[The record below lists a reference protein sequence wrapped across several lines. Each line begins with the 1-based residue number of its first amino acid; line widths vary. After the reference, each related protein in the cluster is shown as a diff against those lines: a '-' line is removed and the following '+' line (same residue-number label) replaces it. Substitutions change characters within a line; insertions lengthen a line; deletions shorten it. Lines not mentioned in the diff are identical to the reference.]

1 MSPVTR
7 ARGGADDRRR
17 QDFDLQY
24 PRVIE
29 GIKADVG
36 LGRLLGVR
44 QTPTFFINGVKLEGA
59 DAADARPGHRVRAEE
74 GGQSSSSSHAVHA
87 IDTENLTKDY
97 ALGFWRKRP
106 YRALDR
112 LTLEVE
118 PGEVFGL
125 LGPERRRQDDDAEAA
140 AAAGLSDRRPR
151 RDPRPARRATSSVR
165 RRIGYLPENPYFYDH
180 LTAVELLD
188 YFGRLLGLGAA
199 DRAARMPRLL
209 DQVGLGAERR
219 LPLRRYSKG
228 MLQRVGLAQA
238 LLNEPEVVFLDEPM
252 SGLDPIGRRMVRELI
267 LGLRDRGATVFF
279 SSHILSDAEA
289 VCSRVA
295 ILAGG
300 RLVASGRLTDLL
312 AFGVKGWEVVV
323 EGADAGGARPRA
335 GARRP
340 G

>member
-1 MSPVTR
+1 M
-7 ARGGADDRRR
+7 
-17 QDFDLQY
+17 Q
-24 PRVIE
+24 
-29 GIKADVG
+29 
-36 LGRLLGVR
+36 
-44 QTPTFFINGVKLEGA
+44 
-59 DAADARPGHRVRAEE
+59 
-74 GGQSSSSSHAVHA
+74 A

-106 YRALDR
+106 YRALDH
-112 LTLEVE
+112 LTLAVE
-118 PGEVFGL
+118 RGEIFGL
-125 LGPERRRQDDDAEAA
+125 LGPNG
-140 AAAGLSDRRPR
+140 AGKTTTLKLLLQLVFPTSGRADILG
-151 RDPRPARRATSSVR
+151 RPAGDVAVR

-180 LTAVELLD
+180 LTALELLE
-188 YFGRLLGLGAA
+188 YFGRLLGLTSGERA
-199 DRAARMPRLL
+199 DRVPRLL

-300 RLVASGRLTDLL
+300 RLVASERLTDLL
-312 AFGVKGWEVVV
+312 AFGIKGWEVVV
-323 EGADAGGARPRA
+323 EGADAAVIDRVRAVAVRLTPIAERRYAVELPPTVRPDQVMADLVAA
-335 GARRP
+335 GASVVSMNPLRDTLEDFFMRQVA
-340 G
+340 GHGRERQVRA

>member
-1 MSPVTR
+1 M
-7 ARGGADDRRR
+7 
-17 QDFDLQY
+17 
-24 PRVIE
+24 
-29 GIKADVG
+29 
-36 LGRLLGVR
+36 
-44 QTPTFFINGVKLEGA
+44 
-59 DAADARPGHRVRAEE
+59 
-74 GGQSSSSSHAVHA
+74 HA
-87 IDTENLTKDY
+87 IDTEDLTKDY

-112 LTLEVE
+112 LTLAVE

-125 LGPERRRQDDDAEAA
+125 LGPNGAGKTTTLKLLLQLVFPTGGRAEIL
-140 AAAGLSDRRPR
+140 G
-151 RDPRPARRATSSVR
+151 RPAGDVSVR

-180 LTAVELLD
+180 LTAVELLN
-188 YFGRLLGLGAA
+188 YFGRLLGLGGA
-199 DRAARMPRLL
+199 DRAARIPRLL
-209 DQVGLGAERR
+209 DQVGIGAERR
-219 LPLRRYSKG
+219 LALRRYSKG

-312 AFGVKGWEVVV
+312 AFGIKGWEVIV
-323 EGADAGGARPRA
+323 EGVDRAVLDRVRAVAVKVTPIAERRYALELPPSARPDQVMADLAAA
-335 GARRP
+335 GASVVSMNPLRDTLEDFFMRQVAEH
-340 G
+340 GRERQVQA

>member
-1 MSPVTR
+1 
-7 ARGGADDRRR
+7 
-17 QDFDLQY
+17 
-24 PRVIE
+24 
-29 GIKADVG
+29 
-36 LGRLLGVR
+36 
-44 QTPTFFINGVKLEGA
+44 
-59 DAADARPGHRVRAEE
+59 
-74 GGQSSSSSHAVHA
+74 VHA
-87 IDTENLTKDY
+87 IDTEDLTKDY

-112 LTLEVE
+112 LTLAVE

-125 LGPERRRQDDDAEAA
+125 LGPNGAGKTTTLKLLLQLVFPTLGRAEIL
-140 AAAGLSDRRPR
+140 G
-151 RDPRPARRATSSVR
+151 RPAGDVSIR

-180 LTAVELLD
+180 LTAIELLD
-188 YFGRLLGLGAA
+188 YFGRLLGLAPA
-199 DRAARMPRLL
+199 DRAARIARML

-289 VCSRVA
+289 VCGRVA

-312 AFGVKGWEVVV
+312 AFGLKGWEVVV
-323 EGADAGGARPRA
+323 EGADAAAMERVRAIAVRLTEIAGGRYAMELPPTARPDQVMADLSAA
-335 GARRP
+335 GASVVSINPLRDTLEDFFMRQVAEH
-340 G
+340 GRERQVRA

>member
-1 MSPVTR
+1 
-7 ARGGADDRRR
+7 
-17 QDFDLQY
+17 
-24 PRVIE
+24 
-29 GIKADVG
+29 
-36 LGRLLGVR
+36 
-44 QTPTFFINGVKLEGA
+44 
-59 DAADARPGHRVRAEE
+59 
-74 GGQSSSSSHAVHA
+74 VHA
-87 IDTENLTKDY
+87 IHTEDLTKDY

-125 LGPERRRQDDDAEAA
+125 LGPNGAGKTTTLKLLLQLVFPTSGRAA
-140 AAAGLSDRRPR
+140 ILG
-151 RDPRPARRATSSVR
+151 RPAGDVSVR

-180 LTAVELLD
+180 LTALELLD
-188 YFGRLLGLGAA
+188 YFAKLCGLTSL
-199 DRAARMPRLL
+199 DRAARIPRLL

-238 LLNEPEVVFLDEPM
+238 IVNEPEVVFLDEPM

-289 VCSRVA
+289 VCRRVA

-300 RLVASGRLTDLL
+300 RLVASGRLTELL
-312 AFGVKGWEVVV
+312 AFGIKGWEVIV
-323 EGADAGGARPRA
+323 EGADQAVLDRVRSLAVKVTPIAEGRYALELQPTARPDQVMADLAAA
-335 GARRP
+335 GASVVSINPLRDTLEDFFMRQVAEH
-340 G
+340 GRERQVQA

>member
-1 MSPVTR
+1 M
-7 ARGGADDRRR
+7 
-17 QDFDLQY
+17 
-24 PRVIE
+24 
-29 GIKADVG
+29 
-36 LGRLLGVR
+36 
-44 QTPTFFINGVKLEGA
+44 
-59 DAADARPGHRVRAEE
+59 
-74 GGQSSSSSHAVHA
+74 HA
-87 IDTENLTKDY
+87 IDTEDLTKDY

-112 LTLEVE
+112 LTLAVE
-118 PGEVFGL
+118 PGSVFGL
-125 LGPERRRQDDDAEAA
+125 LGPNGAGKTTTLKLLLQLVFPTAGRAEIL
-140 AAAGLSDRRPR
+140 G
-151 RDPRPARRATSSVR
+151 RPAGDVSVR

-188 YFGRLLGLGAA
+188 YFGCLLGLDASQ
-199 DRAARMPRLL
+199 RAARIPRLL

-238 LLNEPEVVFLDEPM
+238 IIGEPEVVFLDEPM

-267 LGLRDRGATVFF
+267 LALRDRGATVFF

-300 RLVASGRLTDLL
+300 RLVASGRLTELL
-312 AFGVKGWEVVV
+312 AFGIKGWEVVV
-323 EGADAGGARPRA
+323 DGVDAAAVERVRAMAARLTPIAERRYAVEFPSTARPDLVMAGLVAA
-335 GARRP
+335 GASVVSINPLRDTLEDFFMRQVAEH
-340 G
+340 GRERQVRL